1 MIVIG
6 IDRHKSSHTAN
17 ALNPATNSDVG
28 SLRIEASITEYQR
41 LIVSAKEWPER
52 TWAIENAD
60 GLGHH
65 LALWLLARGE
75 VVLDI
80 ATTATARVWEH
91 PRRRRRKN
99 SRLDGAAAAR
109 VAAPQGHARQGSPSH
124 PP

>member
-6 IDRHKSSHTAN
+6 IDPHKSTHTAT
-17 ALNPATNSDVG
+17 ALDAATNTDVG
-28 SLRIEASITEYQR
+28 SLRIEASIAEYKR
-41 LIVSAKEWPER
+41 LVIWAKAWPER

-65 LALWLLARGE
+65 LALWLLALGE

-80 ATTATARVWEH
+80 PTTATPRVREH